1 MDIIT
6 LPALSCRKLIWSNMA
21 AMATVIPVTIII
33 MDIISSIT
41 PVEGPRPETT
51 TLWGQ
56 RVIAGFGIVV
66 CCGLLMLA
74 VPRFVASL
82 YALYPEA
89 AFKQTQ
95 EAIPPEIYEKS
106 INDLNQALSWYQNPD
121 YWQLKGFFYVALYN
135 ALPFQALEK
144 KQALLYKAQA
154 AIIQGLTLSPI
165 DPYGWFRLAAID
177 DLLKLPRQQIIN
189 ALRLSI
195 YAGRVEPELIM
206 SRLAFSYDYYNDFN
220 EEMQGLWRKQVLVAR
235 AFQPAQLTIFVA
247 QHPEARQLVEKAFD
261 NSPDD
266 WKKFSHDL
274 ELYLQKIIL
283 FKAK

>member
-1 MDIIT
+1 M
-6 LPALSCRKLIWSNMA
+6 
-21 AMATVIPVTIII
+21 VIPVTIII
-33 MDIISSIT
+33 MAIISSIT

-74 VPRFVASL
+74 VPRYVASL

-135 ALPFQALEK
+135 ALPLQPLAK
-144 KQALLYKAQA
+144 KQALLEQAQA
-154 AIIQGLTLSPI
+154 AIIKGLTLSPVE
-165 DPYGWFRLAAID
+165 PYSWFRLAAVD
-177 DLLKLPRQQIIN
+177 SLLNLPRQKIIN
-189 ALRLSI
+189 ALRLSF
-195 YAGRVEPELIM
+195 YAGRVEPELLIT
-206 SRLAFSYDYYNDFN
+206 RLAFSYDYYNDFN
-220 EEMQGLWRKQVLVAR
+220 EDMQRLWQNQAKVAWT
-235 AFQPAQLTIFVA
+235 FKPAQLVKFVA
-247 QHPEARQLVEKAFD
+247 RQPEAKQLVEKAFF

-274 ELYLQKIIL
+274 EIYLQKNIL

>member
-1 MDIIT
+1 M
-6 LPALSCRKLIWSNMA
+6 
-21 AMATVIPVTIII
+21 VIPVTIII
-33 MDIISSIT
+33 MAIISSIT
-41 PVEGPRPETT
+41 PVKDPRPETN

-56 RVIAGFGIVV
+56 RIIAGFGMIV

-89 AFKQTQ
+89 AFNQTQ
-95 EAIPPEIYEKS
+95 KALPPKIYEKC
-106 INDLNQALSWYQNPD
+106 IADLSLALSWYKNPE
-121 YWQLKGFFYVALYN
+121 YFQYQGFFYVQLFN
-135 ALPFQALEK
+135 VLPLQSQIK

-165 DPYGWFRLAAID
+165 DPYGWFRLAAVES
-177 DLLKLPRQQIIN
+177 LLKLPRQQIIN

-195 YAGRVEPELIM
+195 YAGRVEPELVM